1 MVYDD
6 RIMRMA
12 GQNVPKRTTQRVNN
26 QQDAQNQWDAQER
39 YNKFQMR
46 AGNEPGASARERD
59 VTRGFMDAGYRSPEF
74 TPHLQQGF
82 EPGQGGK
89 FGWPGNWPGTPIGL
103 GMKPRWNYSVT
114 PGEKSEMD
122 SGDFLSS
129 RYGGGLDD
137 AAGMNEGAMGMIE
150 GAGFDVASKTTDSRM
165 DEKLWGKAV
174 NSFPVGTPD
183 MQIQQKWEELKQ
195 EYYKRK
201 YGGSGM
207 SLPSREDIVG
217 LG

>member
-12 GQNVPKRTTQRVNN
+12 GQNVPQRTTQRVNN

-103 GMKPRWNYSVT
+103 GMEPRWNYSVT
-114 PGEKSEMD
+114 PGEESAMG
-122 SGDFLSS
+122 SGDYLSDKYS
-129 RYGGGLDD
+129 GGLDD
-137 AAGMNEGAMGMIE
+137 AAGMNDGARGIIE
-150 GAGFDVASKTTDSRM
+150 GAGFDVAGKTTDDRVI
-165 DEKLWGKAV
+165 EKLWGKAV
-174 NSFPVGTPD
+174 NSLPVGTPQ
-183 MQIQQKWEELKQ
+183 MEIEKEWERLK
-195 EYYKRK
+195 EIYFGKK
-201 YGGSGM
+201 YT
-207 SLPSREDIVG
+207 
-217 LG
+217 